1 MNKINIDYALD
12 IFRALTTELP
22 DELLYRDNGDSIE
35 LRSPD
40 SMMDS
45 LAADILGNGWNM
57 IGSQMIE
64 AA

>member
-22 DELLYRDNGDSIE
+22 DELLYRDSGDSIE

-40 SMMDS
+40 SMDS
-45 LAADILGNGWNM
+45 LATDILGNGWNM

>member
-22 DELLYRDNGDSIE
+22 DELLYRDSGDSIE

-45 LAADILGNGWNM
+45 LATDILGNGWNM